1 MRIAIVY
8 NEPVVSAAGEHWLAH
23 DIGTLPPDFE
33 DASELGVLGEVDRID
48 DALRERG
55 YETTRF
61 AVDSAEGLTR
71 FLAEQR
77 PELIFNSCE
86 SFLGRDA
93 LAMAVTGV
101 YDLFDIPYTGSPTL
115 ALGLTYDKA
124 VAKALFLS
132 RGVPTPPHVLLEPN
146 DTLTAVPLHYPLIVK
161 PAREDASNGITS
173 HSVVHD
179 EAQMKRRVRFVWQT
193 FRQAALV
200 EEFIEGRELNVALLA
215 TSADEWSV
223 LPISEIRFIDFG
235 DEPHIVSYESKWI
248 PGSRVYEGTVPQCPA
263 DLPEALAQEVR
274 ETALRAARLVGLR
287 DYGRIDMRLRTADDA
302 IFVLE
307 ANPNP
312 DISHDAGFM
321 RSAGA
326 SGRSYADAI
335 NDIVER
341 ALERSRAGSHPATAQ

>member
-1 MRIAIVY
+1 V
-8 NEPVVSAAGEHWLAH
+8 
-23 DIGTLPPDFE
+23 
-33 DASELGVLGEVDRID
+33 
-48 DALRERG
+48 
-55 YETTRF
+55 
-61 AVDSAEGLTR
+61 
-71 FLAEQR
+71 
-77 PELIFNSCE
+77 
-86 SFLGRDA
+86 
-93 LAMAVTGV
+93 
-101 YDLFDIPYTGSPTL
+101 
-115 ALGLTYDKA
+115 
-124 VAKALFLS
+124 
-132 RGVPTPPHVLLEPN
+132 
-146 DTLTAVPLHYPLIVK
+146 
-161 PAREDASNGITS
+161 
-173 HSVVHD
+173 
-179 EAQMKRRVRFVWQT
+179 
-193 FRQAALV
+193 
-200 EEFIEGRELNVALLA
+200 EFIEGRELNVALLA

-341 ALERSRAGSHPATAQ
+341 ALERSRAGSHPAAAQ